1 MFAKQHTYK
10 KAQGQGTSAFGTG
23 MILSIK
29 TQIAEVG
36 GHSNNKA
43 FMKNPKKEKETY
55 IILKR
60 RGLYKTVY
68 YRCTENAILNQIQ
81 DVIQ

>member
-1 MFAKQHTYK
+1 MLQSP
-10 KAQGQGTSAFGTG
+10 GTSPFGTG
-23 MILSIK
+23 MVLFSK
-29 TQIAEVG
+29 TQIAWVE

-43 FMKNPKKEKETY
+43 FMKNPKREKETY

-60 RGLYKTVY
+60 RGLYKIVH
-68 YRCTENAILNQIQ
+68 YRCKENAVLNQIQ